1 MSKSL
6 AVKQDFVQRRAEGQS
21 YNAIAAA
28 LHISKSTCSEWEN
41 ALQGEIAQRK
51 QEELN
56 ALYQQYGML
65 KTARIKRLGQTLD
78 KIDAALESV
87 DLTQL
92 DPAKL
97 LDFKLKYSAALK
109 NEFTGATEAISPER
123 MTGTPSETYYTMS
136 AIYERLRQGEIS
148 TAQAKLEL
156 ETVHTIRKAYRNATE
171 SSPFDNVF
179 ADCKDYHDL
188 DAKQTLETLL
198 AIADGADYGDDSV
211 DDDEDETEDE

>member
-6 AVKQDFVQRRAEGQS
+6 AVKQDFIQRRAEGQS

-28 LHISKSTCSEWEN
+28 LHISKSTCSEWES

-65 KTARIKRLGQTLD
+65 KTARIKRLGRTLD
-78 KIDAALESV
+78 KIDAALDSV

-97 LDFKLKYSAALK
+97 LDYKLKYSAALK
-109 NEFTGATEAISPER
+109 DEFTGATEALSPER
-123 MTGTPSETYYTMS
+123 MTGTPSEEYYTIS

-148 TAQAKLEL
+148 TSQAKLEL
-156 ETVHTIRKAYRNATE
+156 DTVHKLKIAYKNATV
-171 SSPFDNVF
+171 SSPFDDIF
-179 ADCKDYHDL
+179 ADCKEYHDL
-188 DAKQTLETLL
+188 DDKQTLEALL

-211 DDDEDETEDE
+211 DDDEDEPEGE